1 MTKPATETMTKT
13 LQQYIDDQP
22 KSYYSW
28 VTETVAKIMDI
39 PCFDHGGGD
48 TKLSEVY
55 LDFHDTANSWDIKD
69 NLGASGCDLSAIRL
83 DGVFVA
89 ICYGDH
95 YLLFK
100 DQASYEATRDYLHSI
115 NVGEPYEPDFC
126 EYLDKTMGELCVA
139 AEDDE

>member
-1 MTKPATETMTKT
+1 MTKPVTKT

-22 KSYYSW
+22 EGHYYC
-28 VTETVAKIMDI
+28 VRTVAKIMDI
-39 PCFDHGGGD
+39 PCFDHGGD
-48 TKLSEVY
+48 ETKLSEVD
-55 LDFHDTANSWDIKD
+55 LDFHDTADSWNIKD
-69 NLGASGCDLSAIRL
+69 NLGACGSDLSAIRL

-89 ICYGDH
+89 LCYGDH

-126 EYLDKTMGELCVA
+126 EYLDKTMDELCA
-139 AEDDE
+139 ASEDDE